1 MLKQHAEF
9 VMNAD
14 LTFCTLLQANLNE
27 QARFVILAAQ
37 KDLTFCTLLHSLKQ
51 HAESTHT
58 HTNTRMIPWKTVADV
73 QEDVRLA

>member
-58 HTNTRMIPWKTVADV
+58 NTRMITWKTVADV